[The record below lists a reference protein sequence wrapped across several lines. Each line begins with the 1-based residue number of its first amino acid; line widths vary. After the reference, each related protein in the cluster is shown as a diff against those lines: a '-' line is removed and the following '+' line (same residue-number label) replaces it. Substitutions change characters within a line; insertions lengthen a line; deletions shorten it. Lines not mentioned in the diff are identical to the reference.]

1 MNKEINTT
9 FLEKY
14 ILALEEVLQI
24 LQKNFYKNP
33 V

>member
-14 ILALEEVLQI
+14 ILALETVLQTI
-24 LQKNFYKNP
+24 AKNKKR
-33 V
+33 